1 MFGRRLL
8 PRPPDQNR
16 TILQTLK
23 DGIVVK
29 YIELKK
35 TFEGRIELAHKEVE
49 LESVTSTRIARSA
62 EVVAV
67 LSELILRIN
76 QKYSGRL
83 ITDCS
88 SQVYQTLP
96 RCMTQITYNL

>member
-1 MFGRRLL
+1 MFRRRLL

-29 YIELKK
+29 YIELKN
-35 TFEGRIELAHKEVE
+35 EGRIELAHKEVE
-49 LESVTSTRIARSA
+49 LESVISTRIARSA

-76 QKYSGRL
+76 QKYSGRP

-96 RCMTQITYNL
+96 RRMTQITYNL